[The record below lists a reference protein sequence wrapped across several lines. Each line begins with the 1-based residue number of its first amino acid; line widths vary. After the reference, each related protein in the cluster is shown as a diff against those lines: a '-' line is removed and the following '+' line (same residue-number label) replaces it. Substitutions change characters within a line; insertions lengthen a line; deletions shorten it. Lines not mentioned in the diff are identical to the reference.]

1 MMLLPCSFLR
11 KTMYIDYSYKEPQ
24 VKVYADL
31 TLQNRMFF
39 SNHFEFVA
47 FSLGSHG
54 FETRAV
60 IALLLTGI

>member
-1 MMLLPCSFLR
+1 
-11 KTMYIDYSYKEPQ
+11 MYIDYSYKEPQ